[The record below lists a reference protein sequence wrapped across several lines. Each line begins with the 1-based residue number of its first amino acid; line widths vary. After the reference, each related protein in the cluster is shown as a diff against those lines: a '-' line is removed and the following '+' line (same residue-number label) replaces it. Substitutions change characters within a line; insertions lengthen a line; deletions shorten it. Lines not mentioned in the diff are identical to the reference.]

1 MVDLASVLIVATA
14 FVLGLAHSLDP
25 DHIVAVSALICNTH
39 SLRKS
44 ISSAMAW
51 GGGHSIVLIVVGLL
65 LLGLRVAIPD
75 SILQL
80 FELGGGIMLIIIG
93 ALVIRPFLTHLIRPN
108 RHEENTENETIQPTG
123 HHNHTHSHG
132 HHHDHHHSHSHKHS
146 HEHDHSHIHKS
157 ALTGILQGL
166 GGSAAIML
174 VTLTTVNSPELGLI
188 FLIVFGIGVILGMVS
203 IACLISSLLNY
214 TSSRLEGVH
223 EKIAAITGTISIG
236 FGIYLITQ
244 ILLNY
249 HF

>member
-1 MVDLASVLIVATA
+1 MVDLASVVIVATA

-44 ISSAMAW
+44 IASATAW
-51 GGGHSIVLIVVGLL
+51 GGGHSVVLLVVGLL

-75 SILQL
+75 SVLQL
-80 FELGGGIMLIIIG
+80 FELGGGIMLVIIG
-93 ALVIRPFLTHLIRPN
+93 ALVLRPFVMHFVRP
-108 RHEENTENETIQPTG
+108 RK
-123 HHNHTHSHG
+123 HG
-132 HHHDHHHSHSHKHS
+132 EDTNDQALGSMKKHSHSHNRGHHHGHDHSHTHNHS
-146 HEHDHSHIHKS
+146 HEHDHFHIHKS

-203 IACLISSLLNY
+203 IACLISSILNY
-214 TSSRLEGVH
+214 TSSRLEGIH

-236 FGIYLITQ
+236 FGIYMVTQ
-244 ILLNY
+244 VLLSY
-249 HF
+249 HL

>member
-1 MVDLASVLIVATA
+1 MVDLASVIIVATA

-51 GGGHSIVLIVVGLL
+51 GGGHSVVLIVAGLL

-75 SILQL
+75 SVLQL
-80 FELGGGIMLIIIG
+80 FELGGGIMLVIIG
-93 ALVIRPFLTHLIRPN
+93 VLVIRPFLTHFIRPQKHRGGTN
-108 RHEENTENETIQPTG
+108 DETLASTE
-123 HHNHTHSHG
+123 HHSHSHSHG
-132 HHHDHHHSHSHKHS
+132 HHHDHEHSHNHNHT
-146 HEHDHSHIHKS
+146 HGHDHSHIHKS

-188 FLIVFGIGVILGMVS
+188 FLIVFGVGVILGMVS

-214 TSSRLEGVH
+214 TSSRLEGIH

-244 ILLNY
+244 VLLNY
-249 HF
+249 HL